1 MADTYIVNHTLLGT
15 GHVAGEVFP
24 LSADPFPMSGAGETI
39 KDKQGNDVL
48 VNTQRLLDLFAI
60 RKATDEEKVALEN
73 KGTLNLDAVF
83 QGDAPEGQRRVSSDT
98 FAQVAEYQINAA
110 GPNQSDVGAV
120 KAEQASK
127 ADKAAKSNKADATP
141 AQASEES
148 PYTT

>member
-15 GHVAGEVFP
+15 GHVAGDKFP
-24 LSADPFPMSGAGETI
+24 LSDDGKTV
-39 KDKQGNDVL
+39 KDVQGNDVPVDL
-48 VNTQRLLDLFAI
+48 ARLLDLFAI
-60 RKATDEEKVALEN
+60 RKATDEEIAAFEN

-127 ADKAAKSNKADATP
+127 ADKAAKSSKADATP

>member
-15 GHVAGEVFP
+15 GHVAGDKFP
-24 LSADPFPMSGAGETI
+24 LSDDGKTV
-39 KDKQGNDVL
+39 KDVQGNDVPVDL
-48 VNTQRLLDLFAI
+48 ARLLDLFAI
-60 RKATDEEKVALEN
+60 RKATDEEIAAFEN

-98 FAQVAEYQINAA
+98 FAAVGQYQINAA

-127 ADKAAKSNKADATP
+127 AEQTAKAAKSSKADATP